1 MPEQSL
7 VVYVQS
13 SIWVVVPGD
22 GGGAQVEGHT
32 SAPQSPVQVTSALE
46 TDIS

>member
-13 SIWVVVPGD
+13 SIWVVPGD